1 MKLTRHESGSLREIW
16 SISWPIILAAM
27 TNYFMTLAD
36 RIVLSIYSKDAFVAV
51 GFTHPF
57 YWGNTRA
64 MMAFIS
70 VTIVFIGKFY
80 GARNY
85 RQIRKIV
92 WQTIFIAFAYYI
104 VLIPCAW
111 NAKVFLADK
120 IEALGAPYLAITLLF
135 LPFHLAG
142 FGAIGAFFL
151 GIGLTHIVLV
161 VILISNLINIL
172 FNFLLI
178 FGLYGFPELGIRG
191 AAYATG
197 ISQLVAFLIFLCK
210 FLGKPYR
217 QRFLTHVPGFSLRL
231 IKKCLPL
238 GIPNAISSILNS
250 GGFAI
255 VSQMIAKVCS
265 ADEALA
271 FTIANSIYL
280 FFWFFADG
288 LGKGLCTVCS
298 NCIGR
303 NEMHMI
309 AHSFRSSVK
318 LLLIFAGFTAIFMV
332 INPNLT
338 LRLFYRDEVTD
349 LFFLNFRW
357 MLLAA
362 WIAVVV
368 DAFRWMLQNIL
379 IAADDIYFAVISNVS
394 CFWIAAFVPIFLFVY
409 VLRWWGAIFC
419 WQCFVLDSCGRII
432 LDFFRIRSETWKQK
446 ALEAAEFSRMSSQ
459 SGGGGTPHGR

>member
-1 MKLTRHESGSLREIW
+1 M
-16 SISWPIILAAM
+16 ILAAM
-27 TNYFMTLAD
+27 TNYCMTLAD
-36 RIVLSIYSKDAFVAV
+36 RVILSIYSKDAFVAV
-51 GFTHPF
+51 GFAHPF

-70 VTIVFIGKFY
+70 VTSVFIGKFY

-111 NAKVFLADK
+111 NAKIFLADA
-120 IEALGAPYLAITLLF
+120 IENLGAPYLAITLLF

-151 GIGLTHIVLV
+151 GIGFTRIVLV

-172 FNFLLI
+172 FDFLLI

-197 ISQLVAFLIFLCK
+197 ISQLVAFFMFLYK
-210 FLGKPYR
+210 FLGKSYR

-288 LGKGLCTVCS
+288 LGKGLCTICS

-303 NEMHMI
+303 NEMYII
-309 AHSFRSSVK
+309 ARSFRSSVK
-318 LLLIFAGFTAIFMV
+318 LLLIFAGLTAIFMV

-349 LFFLNFRW
+349 LFFSNFRW

-362 WIAVVV
+362 WVAVVV

-419 WQCFVLDSCGRII
+419 WQCFILDSCIRIVS
-432 LDFFRIRSETWKQK
+432 DFFRIRSATWKRK
-446 ALEAAEFSRMSSQ
+446 VLEAAQFSQKNSRFDE
-459 SGGGGTPHGR
+459 GRFPLRR